1 MIYQDLIMSKLRTMA
16 PAGFTPDRP
25 LSDGL
30 FPHQQS
36 IVKWAVRRGRAAVF
50 ADAGLG
56 KSRTQMEW
64 ARHISINTGKPV
76 LIFAPLTVARQ
87 TVQEGNAIGVP
98 SEVIALPSQMAP
110 NKIGIYLTNYDKFE
124 RFRECGDMLGGI
136 VLDESSILKS
146 LNGKIRTAMIDG
158 FGMVPYRICCT
169 ATPAPNDITEIAN
182 HAEFLGIKTRAE
194 MLATWF
200 VHDDEGWRLKRHATG
215 EFYRWLASWAV
226 YLRKPSD
233 IGFTDEGYDLPA
245 LDVRQVVVESNV
257 PPDGFLFATS
267 VSEGIVGRSKV
278 RRASLVDRVEAVAK
292 LVEAE
297 PNESWIIW
305 TGLNEESESLEK
317 RLKDFGSQLV
327 VVEGSTSE
335 NDKSIRIEAFARGDV
350 KILISKPKVCGFGL
364 NLQVSARQAFCGIGD
379 SWEQYYQC
387 LRRSWRFGQTRPVIA
402 YIVTS
407 EMEDCIVTNVLNKEA
422 DAQVMGD
429 SIIANLKDLDA
440 EQDSETEVVLP
451 PGILSESTG
460 RGWRIIHGDCVEA
473 IGSLVESD
481 SIDLSV
487 YSPPFAT
494 LYTYSD
500 NPRDMGNSVDH
511 AQFFAQFRFCI
522 EQVLRVTKP
531 GRLTCVHVAQIAASL
546 GHDGYIG
553 LHDFRGAVI
562 AAYVKAGWIH
572 HREVCIDKCPQAQ
585 AIRTKS
591 KALLFVQKDKDRSW
605 IGPALADYIL
615 VFRKPGENQKP
626 INSKEIDNETWI
638 QWARPIWYGI
648 RETKTL
654 NVKEGRGD
662 KDERHICP
670 LQLEVIERCV
680 KLWSNPGETVLS
692 PFAGIGSEGYQSII
706 NGRKFVGTEL
716 KPEYFKAAVR
726 NLRRAEKASG
736 ESDLFADE
744 VSE

>member
-1 MIYQDLIMSKLRTMA
+1 MIYQDLIISKIRALA
-16 PAGFTPDRP
+16 PSGFTPDRP
-25 LSDGL
+25 LSEGL
-30 FPHQQS
+30 FPHQKS
-36 IVKWAVRRGRAAVF
+36 IVRWAVRRGRAAIF

-56 KSRTQMEW
+56 KSRTQIEW
-64 ARHISINTGKPV
+64 ARHISIRTGKPV
-76 LIFAPLTVARQ
+76 LVFAPLTVARQ
-87 TVQEGNAIGVP
+87 TVHEGNAIGVS
-98 SEVIALPSQMAP
+98 SEVIAIPSQMQE
-110 NKIGIYLTNYDKFE
+110 NKPGIYLTNYDKFD
-124 RFRECGDMLGGI
+124 RFRECGKMLGGV

-146 LNGKIRTAMIDG
+146 IAGKIRNALIDG
-158 FGMVPYRICCT
+158 FQVVPYRICCT

-200 VHDDEGWRLKRHATG
+200 VHDAEGWRLKRHATG

-233 IGFTDEGYDLPA
+233 IGFTDEGYDLPP

-257 PPDGFLFATS
+257 PPEGFLFATS

-278 RRASLVDRVEAVAK
+278 RRASLTDRVEAVAK
-292 LVEAE
+292 LIEDE
-297 PNESWIIW
+297 PGESWIIW
-305 TGLNEESESLEK
+305 TGLNEESESLAK
-317 RLKDFGSQLV
+317 RLSAFGSRLV

-335 NDKSIRIEAFARGDV
+335 DDKSKRIESFASGEA
-350 KILISKPKVCGFGL
+350 KILISKPRVCGFGL
-364 NLQVSARQAFCGIGD
+364 NLQVAARQAFCGIGD

-407 EMEDCIVTNVLNKEA
+407 EMEDSIVSNVLNKETE
-422 DAQVMGD
+422 AQLMGD
-429 SIIANLKDLDA
+429 SIIANLKDLEADFEA
-440 EQDSETEVVLP
+440 KPEVTLT
-451 PGILSESTG
+451 PGIINEVSG
-460 RGWRIIHGDCVEA
+460 RSWRLIHGDCVEA
-473 IGSLVESD
+473 IGSLVD
-481 SIDLSV
+481 SNSVDLSV

-511 AQFFAQFRFCI
+511 AQFFEQFRFCI
-522 EQVLRVTKP
+522 DQVFRVTKP

-562 AAYVKAGWIH
+562 SAYIKAGWIH

-605 IGPALADYIL
+605 IGPAIADYIL
-615 VFRKPGENQKP
+615 VFRKPGENVRP
-626 INSKEIDNETWI
+626 INSKDIDNETWI

-654 NVKEGRGD
+654 NVAEGRGE

-692 PFAGIGSEGYQSII
+692 PFAGIGSEGYQSLL
-706 NGRKFVGTEL
+706 NGRQFIGTEL

-726 NLRRAEKASG
+726 NLKRAEKASG
-736 ESDLFADE
+736 ETDLFDE
-744 VSE
+744 AV